1 MDKCRRCGADIVW
14 GRARTSLR
22 WLMLDAEAVERGV
35 RFVTDD
41 AGISH
46 TTTIGRGNALHTDSC
61 VAKRAKDA
69 GQGELDV

>member
-1 MDKCRRCGADIVW
+1 MDKCKLCGADIVW

-22 WLMLDAEAVERGV
+22 WLALDAIAVNNGV

-41 AGISH
+41 NGISH
-46 TTTIGRGNALHTDSC
+46 TTTIGRGNALHTDNC